1 MHGRTLSPRVSQTPR
16 VAGVS
21 MLLVEQFNDGST
33 GSVIVEEAGIAT
45 SDQDVPQGHLIT
57 VPAAS

>member
-1 MHGRTLSPRVSQTPR
+1 
-16 VAGVS
+16 
-21 MLLVEQFNDGST
+21 VEQFNDGST